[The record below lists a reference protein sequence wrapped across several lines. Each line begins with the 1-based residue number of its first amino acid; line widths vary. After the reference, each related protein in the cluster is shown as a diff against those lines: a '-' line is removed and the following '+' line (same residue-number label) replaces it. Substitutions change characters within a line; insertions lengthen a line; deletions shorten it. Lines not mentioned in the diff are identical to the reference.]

1 MKKISKK
8 ILAVVLCLTFAFGI
22 SGIATSA
29 EEATDA
35 VKRVSVSFNGDPMTS
50 RGFCW
55 YTENYSDA
63 DVQIVKT
70 AKFDGTFAN
79 AATYSSDN
87 IYQFRDQYCH
97 KVTVSDLEAGTEYT
111 YRVGDKSENLW
122 SEAGTF
128 RTDDG
133 DDEFSFITIADVQA
147 SSDEN
152 FAEASETLKGAV
164 ATLPEAEFTTTLGD
178 YVNDNTNEEWD
189 WYFKNFQFS
198 NMSTTVAPVAGNH
211 DGNITNKLNINVF
224 NSMFNLSNENTESNV
239 NWVNGVYY
247 SFDYGNAHIAV
258 LNTNDMYPMSQS
270 QRNWLINDMTASDA
284 DWKFVFMHRAL
295 FSEGKNINKPDTI
308 IMRNVLGEIF
318 AELDIDFVYAGH
330 DHVYYRSHPV
340 IGDEVVKNVTYVT
353 ENYKGEEVTF
363 ANSPDGTVH
372 ILPSTAGTKRYG
384 LNEDAIDPIGEAC
397 AFDLSTRDMGGCFM
411 TTVVDGDKVIIK
423 SYLVD
428 DETQEITLIDKYAI
442 KKDLSQKTEFE
453 PTNLPTDNVSNI
465 DDYISNI
472 VSEIIGM
479 LYSYVAV
486 LLPQAIKGL
495 F

>member
-1 MKKISKK
+1 MKKISKRL
-8 ILAVVLCLTFAFGI
+8 LAVLLCVTLIFGG
-22 SGIATSA
+22 SAMATSA
-29 EEATDA
+29 EETTD
-35 VKRVSVSFNGDPMTS
+35 VIKRVSCTFNGDSQTS

-55 YTENYSDA
+55 YTLEYSDA
-63 DVQIVKT
+63 DVQIMKS
-70 AKFDGTFAN
+70 ADFNGSFAG

-87 IYQFRDQYCH
+87 VYVHRDQYCH
-97 KVTVSDLEAGTEYT
+97 KVTVSDLEPGTAYT
-111 YRVGDKSENLW
+111 YRVGDKEKNLW
-122 SEAGTF
+122 SDAGTF
-128 RTDDG
+128 VTDDG
-133 DDEFSFITIADVQA
+133 DDSFSFITIADVQA

-152 FAEASETLKGAV
+152 FKEASETLKGAV
-164 ATLPEAEFTTTLGD
+164 ATLPNSEFTTTLGD

-189 WYFKNFQFS
+189 WYFKHFAFS

-224 NSMFNLSNENTESNV
+224 NSMFNLSNENTDSNV

-247 SFDYGNAHIAV
+247 SYDYGNAHIAV

-270 QRNWLINDMTASDA
+270 QRNWLINDMSNSDA

-295 FSEGKNINKPDTI
+295 YSQGKNINKPDTI
-308 IMRNVLGEIF
+308 IMRNVLIELF
-318 AELDIDFVYAGH
+318 DELDIDLVYAGH
-330 DHVYYRSHPV
+330 DHVYYRSVPV
-340 IGDEVVKNVTYVT
+340 KGDKVVEDVTYVT
-353 ENYKGEEVTF
+353 ENYKGEEITF
-363 ANSPDGTVH
+363 ANNPDGTVH

-384 LNEDAIDPIGEAC
+384 INEDAIDPIGEAC
-397 AFDLSTRDMGGCFM
+397 AFHLSTRDMGGCFM

-428 DETQEITLIDKYAI
+428 DETQEISLIDQYAI
-442 KKDLSQKTEFE
+442 KKDLSQKAEIE
-453 PTNLPTDNVSNI
+453 PTDLPTDNVTNI
-465 DDYISNI
+465 VPYISNI

-479 LYSYVAV
+479 LYSYIAV

>member
-1 MKKISKK
+1 MKKFSKK
-8 ILAVVLCLTFAFGI
+8 LLAVVLCVTLAFGMTAM
-22 SGIATSA
+22 STAA
-29 EEATDA
+29 EDTIEI
-35 VKRVSVSFNGDPMTS
+35 KRVSCTFNGDSQTS

-55 YTENYSDA
+55 YTEEYTDA

-70 AKFDGTFAN
+70 DDFDGTFAN
-79 AATYSSDN
+79 AVTYSSDN
-87 IYQFRDQYCH
+87 VYTHRDQFCH
-97 KVTVSDLEAGTEYT
+97 KVTVSDLEAGTAYT

-122 SEAGTF
+122 SDAGTF
-128 RTDDG
+128 VTDDG
-133 DDEFSFITIADVQA
+133 DDQFSFITIADVQA

-152 FAEASETLKGAV
+152 FAEAAKTIKGAM
-164 ATLPEAEFTTTLGD
+164 ATRPESEFTANLGD
-178 YVNDNTNEEWD
+178 FVNDCTNEEWD
-189 WYFKNFQFS
+189 WYFKNFACS
-198 NMSTTVAPVAGNH
+198 NMATTLAPAAGNH

-224 NSMFNLSNENTESNV
+224 NSMFNLSNENTDSNV

-247 SFDYGNAHIAV
+247 SFDYGNAHFAV

-270 QRNWLINDMTASDA
+270 QRNWLINDMSNSDA
-284 DWKFVFMHRAL
+284 DWKFVLMHRAMY
-295 FSEGKNINKPDTI
+295 SEGKNINKPDTI
-308 IMRNVLGEIF
+308 IMRNVLIDIF
-318 AELDIDFVYAGH
+318 DQLDIDLVYAGH

-340 IGDEVVKNVTYVT
+340 KGDAVVEDVTYVT
-353 ENYKGEEVTF
+353 ENYKGEEITF
-363 ANSPDGTVH
+363 ANNPDGTVH

-384 LNEDAIDPIGEAC
+384 LNDTPIDPIKEAC

-428 DETQEITLIDKYAI
+428 DETQEISLIDQYAI
-442 KKDLSQKTEFE
+442 KKDLSQKPEIEGTD
-453 PTNLPTDNVSNI
+453 LPTDNASNI

-472 VSEIIGM
+472 VTEILGM
-479 LYSYVAV
+479 LYSYIAV

>member
-8 ILAVVLCLTFAFGI
+8 ILAVVLCLTFIFGI
-22 SGIATSA
+22 SGISTSA
-29 EEATDA
+29 EEATA
-35 VKRVSVSFNGDPMTS
+35 IKRVSCTFNGDSMTS

-55 YTENYSDA
+55 YTEEYTDA

-70 AKFDGTFAN
+70 SAFDGTFTN

-87 IYQFRDQYCH
+87 IYQHRDQYCH

-111 YRVGDKSENLW
+111 YRVGDKSQNLW

-128 RTDDG
+128 VTDDG
-133 DDEFSFITIADVQA
+133 DDEFSFITVTDVQA

-152 FAEASETLKGAV
+152 FAQAANTIKGAM
-164 ATLPEAEFTTTLGD
+164 ATLPESEFTANLGD
-178 YVNDNTNEEWD
+178 FVNDCTNEEWD
-189 WYFKNFQFS
+189 WYFKNFACS
-198 NMSTTVAPVAGNH
+198 NMATTLAPAAGNH

-247 SFDYGNAHIAV
+247 SFDYGNAHFAV

-270 QRNWLINDMTASDA
+270 QRNWLINDMTNSDA
-284 DWKFVFMHRAL
+284 DWKFVLMHRAMY
-295 FSEGKNINKPDTI
+295 SQGKNINKPDTI
-308 IMRNVLGEIF
+308 IMRNVLIDIF
-318 AELDIDFVYAGH
+318 DQLDIDLVYAGH
-330 DHVYYRSHPV
+330 DHVYYRSVPV
-340 IGDEVVKNVTYVT
+340 KGDEVVEGVTYVT
-353 ENYKGEEVTF
+353 ENYKGEEITF
-363 ANSPDGTVH
+363 ANNPDGTVH

-384 LNEDAIDPIGEAC
+384 INEDAIDPINEAC
-397 AFDLSTRDMGGCFM
+397 AYRLSTSDMGGCFM

-428 DETQEITLIDKYAI
+428 DETQEISLIDQYAI

-486 LLPQAIKGL
+486 LLPQVIKGL

>member
-1 MKKISKK
+1 MKKFSKK
-8 ILAVVLCLTFAFGI
+8 LLAVVLCLTLAFGI
-22 SGIATSA
+22 SAISTSA
-29 EEATDA
+29 EETDA
-35 VKRVSVSFNGDPMTS
+35 IKRVSCTFNGDSQTS

-55 YTENYSDA
+55 YTESYSDA

-70 AKFDGTFAN
+70 SDYNGSFVN

-87 IYQFRDQYCH
+87 VYVHRDQYCH
-97 KVTVSDLEAGTEYT
+97 KVTVSDLEPGTEYT

-122 SEAGTF
+122 SDAGTF
-128 RTDDG
+128 VTDDG
-133 DDEFSFITIADVQA
+133 DDQFSFITIADVQA

-152 FAEASETLKGAV
+152 FAEAAKTIKGAM
-164 ATLPEAEFTTTLGD
+164 ATLPESEFTANLGD
-178 YVNDNTNEEWD
+178 FVNDCTNEEWD
-189 WYFKNFQFS
+189 WYFKNFACS
-198 NMSTTVAPVAGNH
+198 NMATTLAPAAGNH

-224 NSMFNLSNENTESNV
+224 NSMFNLSNEDTESNV

-247 SFDYGNAHIAV
+247 SFDYGNAHFAV

-270 QRNWLINDMTASDA
+270 QRNWLINDMSSSDA
-284 DWKFVFMHRAL
+284 DWKFVLMHRAMY
-295 FSEGKNINKPDTI
+295 SEGKNINKPDTI
-308 IMRNVLGEIF
+308 IMRNVLGELF
-318 AELDIDFVYAGH
+318 AELDIDLVYAGH

-340 IGDEVVKNVTYVT
+340 IGDEVVKDVTYVT
-353 ENYKGEEVTF
+353 ENYKGEEITF
-363 ANSPDGTVH
+363 ANNPDGTVH

-384 LNEDAIDPIGEAC
+384 LNDTPIDPIKEAC

-428 DETQEITLIDKYAI
+428 DETEEISLIDQYAI
-442 KKDLSQKTEFE
+442 KKDLSQKPEIEATD
-453 PTNLPTDNVSNI
+453 LPTDNFSNI
-465 DDYISNI
+465 DDYIVNI
-472 VSEIIGM
+472 VTEILGM
-479 LYSYVAV
+479 LYSYIAV

>member
-1 MKKISKK
+1 MKKFSKK
-8 ILAVVLCLTFAFGI
+8 LLAVVLCVTLAFGMTAM
-22 SGIATSA
+22 STAA
-29 EEATDA
+29 EDTIEI
-35 VKRVSVSFNGDPMTS
+35 KRVSCTFNGDSQTS

-55 YTENYSDA
+55 YTEEYTDA

-70 AKFDGTFAN
+70 AEFDGTFAN
-79 AATYSSDN
+79 AVTYSSDN
-87 IYQFRDQYCH
+87 VYTHRDQFCH
-97 KVTVSDLEAGTEYT
+97 KVTASDLEAGTAYT

-122 SEAGTF
+122 SDAGTF
-128 RTDDG
+128 VTDDG
-133 DDEFSFITIADVQA
+133 DDQFSFITIADVQA

-152 FAEASETLKGAV
+152 FAEAAKTIKGAM
-164 ATLPEAEFTTTLGD
+164 ATLPESEFTANLGD
-178 YVNDNTNEEWD
+178 FVNDCTNEEWD
-189 WYFKNFQFS
+189 WYFKNFACS
-198 NMSTTVAPVAGNH
+198 NMATTLAPAAGNH

-224 NSMFNLSNENTESNV
+224 NSMFNLSNENTDSNV

-247 SFDYGNAHIAV
+247 SFDYGNAHFAV

-270 QRNWLINDMTASDA
+270 QRNWLINDMSNSDA
-284 DWKFVFMHRAL
+284 DWKFVLMHRAMY
-295 FSEGKNINKPDTI
+295 SEGKNINKPDTI
-308 IMRNVLGEIF
+308 IMRNVLIDIF
-318 AELDIDFVYAGH
+318 DQLDIDLVYAGH

-340 IGDEVVKNVTYVT
+340 KGDAVVEDVTYVT
-353 ENYKGEEVTF
+353 ENYKGEEITF
-363 ANSPDGTVH
+363 ANNPDGTVH

-384 LNEDAIDPIGEAC
+384 LNDTPIDPIKEAC

-428 DETQEITLIDKYAI
+428 DETQEISLIDQYAI
-442 KKDLSQKTEFE
+442 KKDLSQKPEIEGTD
-453 PTNLPTDNVSNI
+453 LPTDNASNI

-472 VSEIIGM
+472 VTEILGM
-479 LYSYVAV
+479 LYSYIAV

>member
-22 SGIATSA
+22 STMTTSA

-35 VKRVSVSFNGDPMTS
+35 VKRVSVSFNGDSQTS

-55 YTENYSDA
+55 YTEDYSDA

-70 AKFDGTFAN
+70 ADFNGSFAG
-79 AATYSSDN
+79 AKTYSSDN
-87 IYQFRDQYCH
+87 VYAIRDQYCH
-97 KVTVSDLEAGTEYT
+97 KVTVSDLQPGTEYT
-111 YRVGDKSENLW
+111 YRVGDKEKNLW

-128 RTDDG
+128 VTDDG
-133 DDEFSFITIADVQA
+133 DDKFSFITIADVQA

-152 FAEASETLKGAV
+152 FAEAAETLKGAV

-189 WYFKNFQFS
+189 WYFKHFAFS

-224 NSMFNLSNENTESNV
+224 NSMFNLSNENTDSNV

-270 QRNWLINDMTASDA
+270 QRNWLINDMTNSDA

-340 IGDEVVKNVTYVT
+340 IGDEVNKDVTYVT
-353 ENYKGEEVTF
+353 ENYNGEEITF
-363 ANSPDGTVH
+363 ANNPDGTVH

-428 DETQEITLIDKYAI
+428 DETQEISLIDQYAI
-442 KKDLSQKTEFE
+442 KKDLSQKVELE
-453 PTNLPTDNVSNI
+453 PTDLPTDNVSNI
-465 DDYISNI
+465 GAYISNI